1 MASTKRDKLLSAAVD
16 KAEDGTYTFVC
27 PVSEGCGTP
36 ESGFVST
43 GWPTAD
49 LAKLRGGQHFDEH
62 KGLGAMPELETFRA
76 EHGLTVGPDHV
87 VRVGD
92 L

>member
-1 MASTKRDKLLSAAVD
+1 MASTNRDKLLSAAVEQ
-16 KAEDGTYTFVC
+16 AEDGTYMFLC

-36 ESGFVST
+36 ESGFAST

-49 LAKLRGGQHFDEH
+49 LAKARGSQHFDEH
-62 KGLGAMPELETFRA
+62 KGLGAMPELEAFRA
-76 EHGLTVGPDHV
+76 EHNLTVGSDDV